1 MEELSLDNIIDV
13 NDVDDLFSGS
23 NDEESTEQ
31 QESKEAPETKEEET
45 IQVTEVKNVEDIFD
59 TESVGNE
66 ENSKENNKERKDTLD
81 TEGKETSPQQPN
93 FYSSVLDALVEEGIF
108 PNLENKEVTDA
119 ESFAKVVDEYLH
131 SQLDERQ
138 QRIEKALS
146 WGVEDSDIAKYERTL
161 NYLDTITEE
170 KLNEESEEGEQLR
183 KNLIYQDF
191 LNRFN
196 NKDRAAREVQ
206 RSINNGT
213 DKEDAVDAL
222 ASNKE
227 FFDAQYKQLLKT
239 AEEES
244 AKAKEEIK
252 EKSERLKK
260 DVLKSEKVFGDITL
274 DEKTRQ
280 KVVENITKPVYKD
293 KSSGELYTAL
303 QKYEMDNP
311 DEFLKNVGII
321 FTLTN
326 GFKDFSPFYKEK
338 VKKETAKGLKALEK
352 TLNNTSRDSSGNLKF
367 VTGVKDDPEAFFSG
381 NWDFDV

>member
-1 MEELSLDNIIDV
+1 MEELSLDNIMDV

-23 NDEESTEQ
+23 NEEESTEQ
-31 QESKEAPETKEEET
+31 QENKETPETKEEET
-45 IQVTEVKNVEDIFD
+45 IQVTEVKNVEDIFEP
-59 TESVGNE
+59 ESVGNQE
-66 ENSKENNKERKDTLD
+66 KDTQDGKDTLD

-93 FYSSVLDALVEEGIF
+93 FYSSVLTALVEEGSF
-108 PNLENKEVTDA
+108 PNLEVDVSKVTSA
-119 ESFAKVVDEYLH
+119 EDFSKVIDDYIH

-138 QRIEKALS
+138 QRVERALS
-146 WGVEDSDIAKYERTL
+146 YGIEDSEVAKYERTIQ
-161 NYLDTITEE
+161 YLDNITED
-170 KLNEESEEGEQLR
+170 KLNEETEEAEQLR

-191 LNRFN
+191 LNRFG
-196 NKDRAAREVQ
+196 NKDRAAKEVQ

-213 DKEDAVDAL
+213 DKEDAIDAL
-222 ASNKE
+222 SSNKDYFNE
-227 FFDAQYKQLLKT
+227 QYQKLLKA

-244 AKAKEEIK
+244 NKSKAEIK
-252 EKSERLKK
+252 AKSERLRNEI
-260 DVLKSEKVFGDITL
+260 LKTDKVFGDISV
-274 DEKTRQ
+274 DEKTRN
-280 KVVENITKPVYKD
+280 KIVDNITKPTYKD
-293 KSSGELYTAL
+293 KESGELYTAL

-311 DEFLKNVGII
+311 EEFIKNVGTI

-367 VTGVKDDPEAFFSG
+367 VTGVKTDPDAFFSG